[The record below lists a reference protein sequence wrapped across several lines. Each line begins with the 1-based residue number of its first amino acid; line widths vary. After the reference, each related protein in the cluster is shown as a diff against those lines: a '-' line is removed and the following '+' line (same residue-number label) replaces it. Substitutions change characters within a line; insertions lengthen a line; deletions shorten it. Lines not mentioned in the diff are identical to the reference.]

1 VTASFHS
8 GLRRALRENLGDK
21 FLVVTPS
28 IWPVEHVDDQ
38 KRVVNVEQAFENSA
52 DYIVVGWPIRSADDP
67 KAAAENIQ
75 ARIARLFSGH

>member
-52 DYIVVGWPIRSADDP
+52 DYIVVGRLIRSADDP

-75 ARIARLFSGH
+75 ARIATLFSGY